1 MPGELSIPILLYH
14 KIGDPPP
21 GARVPGQYVS
31 AKLFRK
37 HLAYL
42 AERGYGS
49 VSLAHLTEPERR
61 LPPKPIVITFDDG
74 YQCLRRDAFPVLR
87 EHGFT
92 ATVFVVVEGIGG
104 VNFWETA
111 AGDVEEAMLTTH
123 QIREMQAAGI
133 EFGSHTLTHP
143 HLTAL
148 SLEEAARE
156 IGQSRLRLEDLLG
169 RDCSAFAYPY
179 GNWSPEVRALVAEA
193 GYRVA
198 CTTRR
203 AAARAADDRLALP
216 RINIRRYNVLPRFRY
231 KLWRAMRSA
240 S

>member
-1 MPGELSIPILLYH
+1 MPGECTVPILLYH
-14 KIGDPPP
+14 KLGDPPP
-21 GARVPGQYVS
+21 RARVPGQYVS

-42 AERGYGS
+42 AEQGYGS
-49 VSLAHLTEPERR
+49 VSLAHLAEPERT

-74 YQCLRRDAFPVLR
+74 YHCLYRDAFPVLR

-111 AGDVEEAMLTTH
+111 AGDVEEPMLSAE

-133 EFGSHTLTHP
+133 EFGSHTLTRP

-148 SLEEAARE
+148 SPEEAARE
-156 IGQSRLRLEDLLG
+156 IADSKGRLEELLG
-169 RDCSAFAYPY
+169 RDCPAFAYPY
-179 GNWSPEVRALVAEA
+179 GDWSPEVRALVAEA

-203 AAARAADDRLALP
+203 AAARAEDDRLALP

-231 KLWRAMRSA
+231 KLWRAMRSHP
-240 S
+240 

>member
-1 MPGELSIPILLYH
+1 MPAERAIPILLYH
-14 KIGDPPP
+14 KIGHPPP

-42 AERGYGS
+42 AGQGYE
-49 VSLAHLTEPERR
+49 SLVLADLAESDRA
-61 LPPKPIVITFDDG
+61 LPPKPVVITFDDG
-74 YQCLRRDAFPVLR
+74 YQCLYREAVPLLR
-87 EHGFT
+87 EHDFT

-111 AGDVEEAMLTTH
+111 AGDVEEPMLSRE
-123 QIREMQAAGI
+123 QIGEMQAAGI

-148 SLEEAARE
+148 SAEQAARE
-156 IGQSRLRLEDLLG
+156 IADSKRQLEEVLG
-169 RDCSAFAYPY
+169 RDCPAFAYPY
-179 GNWSPEVRALVAEA
+179 GDWNPELRGVVADA

-203 AAARAADDRLALP
+203 AAARVQDDRLALP
-216 RINIRRYNVLPRFRY
+216 RINIRRYNVVPRLRH

>member
-1 MPGELSIPILLYH
+1 MRADLAVPILLYH

-31 AKLFRK
+31 PHLFSK

-42 AERGYGS
+42 ARKGYQA
-49 VSLAHLTEPERR
+49 VSLLDLAARERV
-61 LPPKPIVITFDDG
+61 LPPRPFVVTFDDG
-74 YQCLRRDAFPVLR
+74 YWCLHEKALPVLA

-92 ATVFVVVEGIGG
+92 ATVFLAVAQIGS
-104 VNFWETA
+104 VNAWETEI
-111 AGDVEEAMLTTH
+111 GDVEEPMLGLA

-143 HLTAL
+143 HLTQL
-148 SLEEAARE
+148 PPERAATE
-156 IGQSRLRLEDLLG
+156 IVQSRLRLEEMLG
-169 RDCSAFAYPY
+169 VPCASFAYPY
-179 GNWSPEVRALVAEA
+179 GEWNGHLRDLVADS
-193 GYRVA
+193 GYLAA

-203 AAARAADDRLALP
+203 GAARADDDPLALP

-231 KLWRAMRSA
+231 KLWRATE
-240 S
+240 